1 MLRQIKMVGITSVI
15 IKSYKETSV
24 FINTGIK
31 LLLQISINI
40 EYLGHSLS
48 YLKNLKE
55 SFGFIIG
62 PDVFE

>member
-48 YLKNLKE
+48 YLMNLKE